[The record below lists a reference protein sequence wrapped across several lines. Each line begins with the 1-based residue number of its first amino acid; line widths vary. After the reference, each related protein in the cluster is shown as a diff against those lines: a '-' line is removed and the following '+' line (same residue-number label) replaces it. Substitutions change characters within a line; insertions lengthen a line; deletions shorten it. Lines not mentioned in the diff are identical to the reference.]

1 MKDSILIL
9 GAGIMQRPA
18 ILASKKLGLEIY
30 VVDANPEAPCIGDAD
45 HFEKIDLKNRDEI
58 ASYAQSLA
66 GCMNL
71 KAVFTAGTDFSA
83 NAAYAS
89 EKCGFSGHSYEAA
102 VNASDKALMRQ
113 CFRNARVPSPHFI
126 LIEKKYLKNTLSTQV
141 VNGLKFPYVIKPV
154 DNMGARGCRMVR
166 NRDELFAAVDEAF
179 KHSRSGKALLEEYM
193 EGPEFS
199 IDALIYDGTFTVTGF
214 ADRHISFEPYF
225 VELGHTMPTSIDY
238 KKYIELVKVFAQ
250 GARALGLSRGA
261 AKADI
266 KWTKNGPMIGEIAA
280 RLSGGYMSGWTFPY
294 SSDLNLTEQAIEIAL
309 GRKPAALESYRFP
322 LCVEDAPFKMFAYD
336 CDRSSAERAFISIP
350 GRVKEI
356 LCLSEAAKIS
366 GVRDIFPRVKAGD
379 RVVFPR
385 NNVEKCG
392 NVIAAAQNRQD
403 AVKAAEEAVKLVTI
417 VLEKGNPE
425 TDDFLRMKRAKEDG
439 HFPPEAFQLPKEVDR
454 AFIFELD
461 CESER
466 KIGEFDLISS
476 CVPNSLSGCMDLCDW
491 NHLTLGETIEKFDKM
506 SLNHGEL
513 NYKKFWLALIRG
525 GIQGALYVSK

>member
-9 GAGIMQRPA
+9 GAGTMQRPA
-18 ILASKKLGLEIY
+18 ILAARKLGLEIY
-30 VVDANPEAPCIGDAD
+30 VVDGNPEAACIHDAD
-45 HFEKIDLKNRDEI
+45 HFEQIDLKNRDEI

-83 NAAYAS
+83 NVAYAA
-89 EKCGFSGHSYEAA
+89 EKCGFGGHSYAAA

-126 LIEKKYLKNTLSTQV
+126 LIEKKYLKNTLTSQV
-141 VNGLKFPYVIKPV
+141 VNGLKFPYVVKPV

-166 NRDELFAAVDEAF
+166 NKDELFAAVDEAL
-179 KHSRSGKALLEEYM
+179 KYSRSGRALLEEYL

-199 IDALIYDGTFTVTGF
+199 IDALMYDGTFTITGF
-214 ADRHISFEPYF
+214 ADRHIYFEPYF
-225 VELGHTMPTSIDY
+225 VELGHTMPTNISY
-238 KKYIELVKVFAQ
+238 ERYVELVKAFAQ
-250 GARALGLSRGA
+250 GAKALGLSRGA

-309 GRKPAALESYRFP
+309 GRKPWTLESYRFP
-322 LCVEDAPFKMFAYD
+322 LAIQDAPFQMFAYNSS
-336 CDRSSAERAFISIP
+336 RSSAECAWISIP
-350 GRVKEI
+350 GRVKEV
-356 LCLSEAAKIS
+356 LHVEEAAKIS
-366 GVRDIFPRVKAGD
+366 GVRDIFPRAKSGD

-392 NVIAAAQNRQD
+392 NVISVAATREE
-403 AVKAAEEAVKLVTI
+403 AVKAAEEAVKCVTI

-439 HFPPEAFQLPKEVDR
+439 MFPPEAFQLPKEVDR
-454 AFIFELD
+454 AFYFELD

-466 KIGEFDLISS
+466 KIGEFDLISNNIPS
-476 CVPNSLSGCMDLCDW
+476 SLQNCMDIRDW
-491 NHLTLGETIEKFDKM
+491 NNLSLFETIEKFDKM
-506 SLNHGEL
+506 NLNHGEL

-525 GIQGALYVSK
+525 GIQGALYVSR

>member
-9 GAGIMQRPA
+9 GAGTMQRPA
-18 ILASKKLGLEIY
+18 LLAAKKLGLETYAI
-30 VVDANPEAPCIGDAD
+30 DANPDAPCIQDAD
-45 HFEKIDLKNRDEI
+45 HFAKIDLKDRDGI
-58 ASYAQSLA
+58 AECARGLFER
-66 GCMNL
+66 MNL

-83 NAAYAS
+83 NAAYAA
-89 EKCGFSGHSYEAA
+89 CQLGFASHSYEAC

-126 LIEKKYLKNTLSTQV
+126 LLEKKSVKNTLTANV
-141 VNGLKFPYVIKPV
+141 VQSLKFPYVVKPV

-166 NRDELFAAVDEAF
+166 NLDELFFAIDEALKF
-179 KHSRSGKALLEEYM
+179 SRSGKALLEEWV

-214 ADRHISFEPYF
+214 ADRHITFEPYF
-225 VELGHTMPTSIDY
+225 VELGHTMPTTIPY
-238 KKYIELVKVFAQ
+238 QKYAALIKTFAL
-250 GARALGLSRGA
+250 GAKSLGLSRGA

-266 KWTKNGPMIGEIAA
+266 KWTKNGPVIGEIAA

-294 SSDLNLTEQAIEIAL
+294 ASDLNLTEQAIEIAL
-309 GRKPAALESYRFP
+309 GRKPAALEAGRCQ
-322 LCVEDAPFKMFAYD
+322 LDIEDAPFQMFAYD
-336 CDRSSAERAFISIP
+336 CQRSSAERAWISIP
-350 GRVKEI
+350 GRAKEI
-356 LCLSEAAKIS
+356 LGLDQAAKVP
-366 GVRDIFPRVKAGD
+366 GARDIFSRAKAGD

-392 NVIAAAQNRQD
+392 NVISVAATRKAAVQAAED
-403 AVKAAEEAVKLVTI
+403 AVKKIIV

-439 HFPPEAFQLPKEVDR
+439 AFPPEAFQLPKDVGR
-454 AFIFELD
+454 AFDFELD

-466 KIGEFDLISS
+466 KIGEFDLIANN
-476 CVPNSLSGCMDLCDW
+476 VPASLSNCMDIRDW
-491 NHLTLGETIEKFDKM
+491 NNLSLAESIERFDKM
-506 SLNHGEL
+506 NLNHGEL